1 MYILRRMRHNKFAV
15 NETIAAYFRRE
26 AAGKGEFA
34 AMKSKGIKFVVPL
47 ALAALLLTG
56 CSFRDNDDTGSGGQS
71 ALESDV
77 MSNYPYSSNMSDVES
92 DWGDTYSSVLS
103 DGNSLA
109 SDIQSGLMPD
119 RNESS
124 SGHASR

>member
-1 MYILRRMRHNKFAV
+1 MHISRQMRHNKFAV
-15 NETIAAYFRRE
+15 AETIAAQFRRE

-34 AMKSKGIKFVVPL
+34 AMKSKGIKFVVPV
-47 ALAALLLTG
+47 ALAALMLTG
-56 CSFRDNDDTGSGGQS
+56 CSFRDDDTGSGGQS

-77 MSNYPYSSNMSDVES
+77 MSNYPYSSNASRTES

-109 SDIQSGLMPD
+109 SDIQSGLSPD